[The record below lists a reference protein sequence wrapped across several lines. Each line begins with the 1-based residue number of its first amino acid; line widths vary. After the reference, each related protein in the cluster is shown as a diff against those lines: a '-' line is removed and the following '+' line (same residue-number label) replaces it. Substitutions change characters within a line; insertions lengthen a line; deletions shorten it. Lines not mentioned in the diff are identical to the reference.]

1 MWRRRSGC
9 SLVVHD
15 PHERFVKRPAPFRT
29 AAVKAH
35 RCSQRPELQVDLAD
49 NLTTRNSL
57 ATRLRHVIA
66 PTGNTGDA
74 VFRLL
79 LLSAALLMVAV
90 VLAMIFALA
99 SRSMLSIRHFGF
111 SFITNTDWNPVKNQF
126 GALPFIYG
134 TIVSSF
140 IAILISVP
148 LSLGIAIFLVE
159 QAPEFLSRP
168 LTFLVELL
176 AAIPSVVYGLWGIFV
191 LAPFLRNYVEP
202 PLQNAFGWLPL
213 FQGPITGIGLL
224 TGGVI
229 LAIMVTP
236 IISAVVR
243 DVLAAVPSSQREAAL
258 ALGATKWE
266 TTRVVLVN
274 GAPGIAGAVIL
285 GLGRAIGETMAVTM
299 VIGNRAQIS
308 ASLFHPS
315 YTIASVIANEFTE
328 ATQDLYLS
336 SLIELGLIL
345 FLVTFLVNAF
355 ARILVWNVTRN
366 NGGVAAA

>member
-1 MWRRRSGC
+1 MTPDTRLQTSFWDWRRTLS
-9 SLVVHD
+9 
-15 PHERFVKRPAPFRT
+15 
-29 AAVKAH
+29 
-35 RCSQRPELQVDLAD
+35 
-49 NLTTRNSL
+49 
-57 ATRLRHVIA
+57 

-74 VFRLL
+74 VFRSLMFA
-79 LLSAALLMVAV
+79 AAL
-90 VLAMIFALA
+90 VLLVIVGAMIFALA
-99 SRSMLSIRHFGF
+99 AKSMLSIRHFGL
-111 SFITNTDWNPVKNQF
+111 SFITSSEWNPVRSQF

-134 TIVSSF
+134 TLMSSL

-159 QAPEFLSRP
+159 QAPQYLARP

-191 LAPFLRNYVEP
+191 LAPFLRVHVEP
-202 PLQNAFGWLPL
+202 VLARWFGWLPF

-224 TGGVI
+224 TGGII

-236 IISAVVR
+236 IISSIVR
-243 DVLAAVPSSQREAAL
+243 DVLTAVSSSQREAAL

-299 VIGNRAQIS
+299 VIGNRPEIS
-308 ASLFHPS
+308 LSLFEPS

-336 SLIELGLIL
+336 ALVELGLIL
-345 FLVTFLVNAF
+345 FFVTFIVNAI
-355 ARILVWNVTRN
+355 ARLLVWQVTRKS
-366 NGGVAAA
+366 GGVGRAA

>member
-1 MWRRRSGC
+1 MDQTAGGPSQLQP
-9 SLVVHD
+9 SLLV
-15 PHERFVKRPAPFRT
+15 
-29 AAVKAH
+29 
-35 RCSQRPELQVDLAD
+35 
-49 NLTTRNSL
+49 
-57 ATRLRHVIA
+57 RLRSAVS
-66 PTGNTGDA
+66 PTGKAGDA
-74 VFRLL
+74 VFRLVL
-79 LLSAALLMVAV
+79 FTAALLMLLIVA
-90 VLAMIFALA
+90 AMILALA
-99 SRSMLSIRHFGF
+99 AKSMPSIRQFGF
-111 SFITNTDWNPVKNQF
+111 GFITSTDWNPPQSQY

-134 TIVSSF
+134 TVMSSL

-159 QAPEFLSRP
+159 QAPPYLARP
-168 LTFLVELL
+168 ITFLVELL

-191 LAPFLRNYVEP
+191 LAPFLRVYIEG
-202 PLQNAFGWLPL
+202 PLQSWLGWLP
-213 FQGPITGIGLL
+213 FFKGTITGIGLL

-299 VIGNRAQIS
+299 VIGNRAHIS
-308 ASLFHPS
+308 ASLFDPS
-315 YTIASVIANEFTE
+315 YTIASAIANEFTE

-336 SLIELGLIL
+336 ALVELGLIL
-345 FLVTFLVNAF
+345 FLVTFVVNGI
-355 ARILVWNVTRN
+355 ARVLVWSVTRKN
-366 NGGVAAA
+366 SGVGAAA